1 MDVAHRLLAELGEKD
16 TDGNITLGGCKVEI
30 QNGSV
35 ACLWKSGRT
44 NRVARGFRCGFR
56 RETGCIIADVGNYRV
71 IDPGELVGLTECASG
86 APAGH
91 GVGAS

>member
-44 NRVARGFRCGFR
+44 NRVAEELHCGFSAR
-56 RETGCIIADVGNYRV
+56 RAALSRTSG
-71 IDPGELVGLTECASG
+71 TTASSIQENSLG
-86 APAGH
+86 
-91 GVGAS
+91 